1 MSTRV
6 SELVACEEAAV
17 TKLAVDEASGTVWA
31 ATAGP
36 NVNQWRMRAE
46 LPAPPPA
53 VTSPRGTPASAK
65 GSAALRRS
73 SLASPVAADG
83 SVFVAAASPVVR
95 MRQMQD
101 TGDAPCFELVQGAA
115 VGCT

>member
-65 GSAALRRS
+65 VSAALRKS
-73 SLASPVAADG
+73 SLASPVAAGG

-95 MRQMQD
+95 MRQVQES
-101 TGDAPCFELVQGAA
+101 GDATDNDLTCFL
-115 VGCT
+115 